1 MDAIVTQMI
10 ILFVLVI
17 FGYCLSKKKM
27 MDAEFDRKLSEL
39 VINVTCPSLIL
50 SSVMGDTLPDKDLI
64 LPLLVVGFATY
75 VVLIGAA
82 FLLPHVLPVRPS
94 ERGIYSFMLAFG
106 NVGFIGYPI
115 VASIFGASSS

>member
-39 VINVTCPSLIL
+39 VINVTCPQP
-50 SSVMGDTLPDKDLI
+50 DTF
-64 LPLLVVGFATY
+64 VGN
-75 VVLIGAA
+75 GR
-82 FLLPHVLPVRPS
+82 H
-94 ERGIYSFMLAFG
+94 
-106 NVGFIGYPI
+106 
-115 VASIFGASSS
+115 AS

>member
-17 FGYCLSKKKM
+17 VGYCLNKKKM

-50 SSVMGDTLPDKDLI
+50 
-64 LPLLVVGFATY
+64 
-75 VVLIGAA
+75 
-82 FLLPHVLPVRPS
+82 R
-94 ERGIYSFMLAFG
+94 R
-106 NVGFIGYPI
+106 
-115 VASIFGASSS
+115 